1 MVAVFKFCKIQ
12 QQQWKNLPFALQYQI
27 IKSSMEL
34 DFEKVSKVEK
44 WNDKEPTSVV
54 ASSDACIHQF

>member
-1 MVAVFKFCKIQ
+1 M
-12 QQQWKNLPFALQYQI
+12 QYQI